1 MFHKPLIVLFVCLSH
16 AIQIFSVSSELAQSS
31 DSEKEHWLMPLS
43 DGMRFVHCQDFYS
56 RTMPQSNEQAQL
68 EWIVTQKHC
77 FGDVP
82 KHFTVP
88 SRYFRQL
95 RDKINA
101 WNANLVKAKS
111 AVLKIGS
118 AAACP
123 SSLKTCAKDRK
134 CYQSRLLNAIWMVF
148 RAQNLTIAQYFL
160 QKLLNNNEKKQLGK
174 VIQNLER
181 QGKTFDLSRYEN
193 KMSSLAADLESIN
206 LQLEEKFKYFL
217 DKVNAK
223 NETSYRID
231 YTFEYHLD
239 IIKNIKE
246 ELAKV
251 ELDWTRKS
259 DGFWTTNMRPVVRQ
273 TLWLVRHAQR
283 EDNVNENWCKDK
295 DELAQQDSPLS
306 EKGIRQQSEELRK
319 MFANIKVDK
328 LFASPFKRC
337 LQTATGLIGGEEGGR
352 GVFINVEP
360 GLSEF
365 YGISNIQVGFDEPS
379 DSHQFPLIDP
389 NYWPV
394 FNKRALATMEN
405 ERLQRKRDA
414 NDHDFVTLKTIRHI
428 LERNTNAENIVLVS
442 HMGNIGLLLELLGA
456 EWAAVGQATVSKL
469 VKYEENVG
477 HNSDVLKQFRVEYVS
492 GVMHLSERT
501 DVHAH

>member
-1 MFHKPLIVLFVCLSH
+1 MFHKPLIVLVVCLSSH
-16 AIQIFSVSSELAQSS
+16 ATQIFGVSPELAQSS
-31 DSEKEHWLMPLS
+31 DSEKKHWIMPLS
-43 DGMRFVHCQDFYS
+43 DGMRFVHCQDVYS
-56 RTMPQSNEQAQL
+56 RTMPQSDEQVQL
-68 EWIVTQKHC
+68 KWIVTQKHC
-77 FGDVP
+77 FGDVA
-82 KHFTVP
+82 KHFTAP
-88 SRYFRQL
+88 NRYFRQL

-101 WNANLVKAKS
+101 WNAKLVKAKS

-118 AAACP
+118 GAACP
-123 SSLKTCAKDRK
+123 SSSETC
-134 CYQSRLLNAIWMVF
+134 
-148 RAQNLTIAQYFL
+148 
-160 QKLLNNNEKKQLGK
+160 

-223 NETSYRID
+223 NDTSYRID
-231 YTFEYHLD
+231 YTFKDHSD

-251 ELDWTRKS
+251 KLDWTRES
-259 DGFWTTNMRPVVRQ
+259 DGFWTTDMRPVVRQ
-273 TLWLVRHAQR
+273 TIWLVRHAQR
-283 EDNVNENWCKDK
+283 EDNVDENWCKDK
-295 DELAQQDSPLS
+295 DELAKQDSPLS
-306 EKGIRQQSEELRK
+306 EKGIRQQSEELAK
-319 MFANIKVDK
+319 MFANIKVDR

-337 LQTATGLIGGEEGGR
+337 LETAHGLIGGEEGGR

-365 YGISNIQVGFDEPS
+365 HGISNIHVGFDEPS

-394 FNKRALATMEN
+394 FNKRALVTMEI
-405 ERLQRKRDA
+405 ERRQRKRDA

-428 LERNTNAENIVLVS
+428 LERNSNAENIVLVS
-442 HMGNIGLLLELLGA
+442 HMSNIGLLLELLGA

-477 HNSDVLKQFRVEYVS
+477 HNLDVLKQFRVEYVS
-492 GVMHLSERT
+492 SVMHLSERT